1 MDSVILVRPLN
12 VMRATAGQTM
22 PEDTQPS
29 SRSNASEHYRFRRLE
44 SAEYDRVSE
53 FLRDRV
59 AFTAREWAIAR
70 LCADFRTGTGIEMTI
85 IGENLPDLVPFMDD
99 QYTRQAVYQSR
110 KSFEEKV
117 RKSGATFLYGA
128 YSDFFTAD
136 ELDDIAYEAT
146 EVARFLIEVE
156 GASLSYESEL
166 NAEERIEAAMKDVHR
181 ASLELRYDRCPNC
194 GERLGEDAG
203 GSE

>member
-1 MDSVILVRPLN
+1 
-12 VMRATAGQTM
+12 M
-22 PEDTQPS
+22 PEDTQPA
-29 SRSNASEHYRFRRLE
+29 SRSNASDDDRFERLE
-44 SAEYDRVSE
+44 GAEYDRVSE

-59 AFTAREWAIAR
+59 AFTAREWAVAR
-70 LCADFRTGTGIEMTI
+70 LCADFRTGTGIEMTTV
-85 IGENLPDLVPFMDD
+85 GENLPDLVPFMDD

-110 KSFEEKV
+110 KSFEKKV
-117 RKSGATFLYGA
+117 RKAGATFLYGA

-156 GASLSYESEL
+156 GASLSHETEL
-166 NAEERIEAAMKDVHR
+166 DAEERVRAAMEDVHR

-194 GERLGEDAG
+194 GERLGEDAIE
-203 GSE
+203 SE

>member
-1 MDSVILVRPLN
+1 
-12 VMRATAGQTM
+12 M
-22 PEDTQPS
+22 PEETNS
-29 SRSNASEHYRFRRLE
+29 STRSSVSESDRFERLE
-44 SAEYDRVSE
+44 SAEYDRVNE
-53 FLRDRV
+53 FLRNRV

-70 LCADFRTGTGIEMTI
+70 LGADFRTGTGIEMTT

-117 RKSGATFLYGA
+117 RKAGATFLYGA
-128 YSDFFTAD
+128 SADFFTAD

-146 EVARFLIEVE
+146 ETARFLIEVE
-156 GASLSYESEL
+156 GASLSHETEL
-166 NAEERIEAAMKDVHR
+166 DAEERVKAAMEAVHR

-194 GERLGEDAG
+194 GERLGEDAIE
-203 GSE
+203 SE

>member
-1 MDSVILVRPLN
+1 
-12 VMRATAGQTM
+12 M

-29 SRSNASEHYRFRRLE
+29 SQSSTSECDRFERLE
-44 SAEYDRVSE
+44 GAEYDRVNE

-70 LCADFRTGTGIEMTI
+70 LCADFRTGTGVELTT

-99 QYTRQAVYQSR
+99 PYTRQAVYQSR

-117 RKSGATFLYGA
+117 RKAGATFLYGA

-136 ELDDIAYEAT
+136 ELDDITYEAT
-146 EVARFLIEVE
+146 ETARFLLEVE
-156 GASLSYESEL
+156 GAALSHESEL
-166 NAEERIEAAMKDVHR
+166 DAEERIRAAMEDVHR
-181 ASLELRYDRCPNC
+181 ASLELRYDCCPNC
-194 GERLGEDAG
+194 GERLGEDAID
-203 GSE
+203 SE